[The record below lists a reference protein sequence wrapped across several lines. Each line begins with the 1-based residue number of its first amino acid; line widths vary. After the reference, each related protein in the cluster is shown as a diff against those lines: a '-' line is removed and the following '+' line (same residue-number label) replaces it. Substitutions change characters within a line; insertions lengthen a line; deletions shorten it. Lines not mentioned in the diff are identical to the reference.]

1 MVKETAKKG
10 LFDDAWTSFFNPDL
24 EDEPK
29 KVKEEPIENPRWE
42 DYDWTDWA
50 DFWNISV
57 ERTRLNFEEADEEER
72 YRRIK
77 QFFHE
82 LSSLQ
87 KFSVP

>member
-42 DYDWTDWA
+42 DYKR
-50 DFWNISV
+50 N
-57 ERTRLNFEEADEEER
+57 
-72 YRRIK
+72 
-77 QFFHE
+77 
-82 LSSLQ
+82 SS
-87 KFSVP
+87 